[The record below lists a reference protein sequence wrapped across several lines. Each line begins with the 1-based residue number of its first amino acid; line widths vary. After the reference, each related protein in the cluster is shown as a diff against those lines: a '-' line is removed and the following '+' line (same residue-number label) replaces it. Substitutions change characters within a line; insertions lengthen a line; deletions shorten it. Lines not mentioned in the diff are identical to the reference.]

1 MRTRERERV
10 NKSIAR
16 HLPVNLAFV
25 RLRLGTVDSAINLL
39 GITETHWENLET
51 KGDHHHFT
59 HAAELLYIARGLGVS
74 MDDLVSD
81 PAAFRQ
87 MFDNI
92 PCDPLGACVPSKSDR
107 KPWRDGWYC
116 LLGRGHK
123 APHALRPNQLHTSE
137 YA

>member
-25 RLRLGTVDSAINLL
+25 RLRLGTVDSAIKL
-39 GITETHWENLET
+39 
-51 KGDHHHFT
+51 
-59 HAAELLYIARGLGVS
+59 ARGLGVS